1 MKKFYLS
8 VLGLA
13 LSVSAFAQSFTATGQ
28 HITGDPFSVFE
39 GTLTINNISSVDKQ
53 VLVTRQSNNLTA
65 GHTSYFCWVQCYSP
79 ATNIS
84 PDTVTIA
91 AGGFFDQFKGDL
103 EANGISGFSFVTYC
117 FYDAFNTV
125 DSVCVDFVYDATTG
139 LADLDQSKNFI
150 SKAYP
155 SPAVE
160 FTSIYYS
167 LSRTTRSAQ
176 IKIYNMLGGEVKSI
190 SLSETKGSIRI
201 PVSDMKAGL
210 YFYSLVADGKSSTTG
225 KFTVSSH

>member
-1 MKKFYLS
+1 MKKFYLFF
-8 VLGLA
+8 LGLA
-13 LSVSAFAQSFTATGQ
+13 LSVPAFSQSLTATGQ
-28 HITGDPFSVFE
+28 HISGDPFSVFE
-39 GTLTINNISSVDKQ
+39 GTITINNVSGSDKQ
-53 VLVTRQSNNLTA
+53 VLVARQINNLTS
-65 GHTSYFCWVQCYSP
+65 GHTSYFCWIQCYSP

-84 PDTVTIA
+84 PDTVTIP
-91 AGGFFDQFKGDL
+91 AGGFYDQFKGDL

-117 FYDAFNTV
+117 FYDAFNTG

-160 FTSIYYS
+160 FTNIYYS
-167 LSRTTRSAQ
+167 LSRNTRSAQ
-176 IKIYNMLGGEVKSI
+176 IKIYNMLGSEVKSVPLTE
-190 SLSETKGSIRI
+190 SKGSVRI
-201 PVSDMKAGL
+201 AVSDMKAGL

-225 KFTVSSH
+225 KFTVASH